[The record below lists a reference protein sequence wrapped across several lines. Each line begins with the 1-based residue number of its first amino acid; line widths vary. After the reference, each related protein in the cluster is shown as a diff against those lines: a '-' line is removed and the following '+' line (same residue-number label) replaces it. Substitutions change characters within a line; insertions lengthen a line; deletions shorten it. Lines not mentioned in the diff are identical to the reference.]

1 MITRIEID
9 GFKSLYNFSLD
20 LNKGLNI
27 LVGPNGSGKTNI
39 ILFFEFLSLLCND
52 QVGNAVSKVGGAGAI
67 FRKIS
72 FDEFEKEI
80 SFNVEGTRRISNK
93 RYLKYKYS
101 ATITNTSNFDNI
113 YYSKQS
119 LKTKNQTK
127 FDTLS
132 SSKWDFEID
141 TSIDEKNN
149 LAIDNFHI
157 SKSKFK
163 NIRIFFREDGTVKQN
178 RDDIDENVMFKI
190 LEKRNL
196 NHNIII
202 NLLFQILDDNSFNI
216 LKDLKGGETFNIVP
230 SKVKE
235 IEDAANPPG
244 IKKDGSGLAATLYA
258 IKNEKVKEIFSG
270 IPFFMFI
277 DNQHHKY
284 DKKTLTKIVDYLK
297 LANKTIENLDV
308 INDPF
313 DNRLVLKI
321 NICTSEYNAVLPL
334 SAMSDGTIKW
344 ITLIT
349 AILTS
354 NSIFSI
360 EEPENFLHPWMQ
372 AEIVRIMRSHINE
385 KNEESCI
392 IMTTHSESL
401 LNYSEP
407 NELILVEY
415 FNGRTNAIRIEDV
428 DLIKQEISNS
438 GLGLGHFYFSNSLT

>member
-1 MITRIEID
+1 MITKLEVN
-9 GFKSLYNFSLD
+9 GFKSLNNFSLE

-39 ILFFEFLSLLCND
+39 ILFFEFLSFLCNN
-52 QVGNAVSKVGGAGAI
+52 QVGIAVSKVGGAGSI

-80 SFNVEGTRRISNK
+80 SFTVEGLKKISSK
-93 RYLKYKYS
+93 RYFKYSYS
-101 ATITNTSNFDNI
+101 ATITNTEDFDNI
-113 YYSKQS
+113 YYSKQT
-119 LKTKNQTK
+119 LKIKFQSK
-127 FDTLS
+127 FDSITNQ
-132 SSKWDFEID
+132 KWDFEIE
-141 TSIDEKNN
+141 TSITEKNSLTIEKFEIVN
-149 LAIDNFHI
+149 E
-157 SKSKFK
+157 KFK
-163 NIRIFFREDGTVKQN
+163 TRQYVIDHDGSINTS
-178 RDDIDENVMFKI
+178 RNVTKELVHKI
-190 LEKRNL
+190 LDKKSL

-202 NLLFQILDDNSFNI
+202 SLLFQILEDTAFQI
-216 LKDLKGGETFNIVP
+216 IQDLRGGETFNIVP

-235 IEDAANPPG
+235 FEDAANPPG

-258 IKNEKVKEIFSG
+258 IKNEKFKDNFNDLPFYFFSDESRNKYKKESLVKI
-270 IPFFMFI
+270 
-277 DNQHHKY
+277 Q
-284 DKKTLTKIVDYLK
+284 DYLR

-321 NICTSEYNAVLPL
+321 NINTHQYNAVLPL
-334 SAMSDGTIKW
+334 SSMSDGTIKW

-372 AEIVRIMRSHINE
+372 AEIVRIMRNHIIE
-385 KNEESCI
+385 KDEESCI

-401 LNYSEP
+401 LNYAEP
-407 NELILVEY
+407 TELILVEF
-415 FNGRTNAIRIEDV
+415 FNGKTNTMRVEDV
-428 DLIKQEISNS
+428 ELIKSEISNS
-438 GLGLGHFYFSNSLT
+438 GLGLGHFYFSNSLV

>member
-1 MITRIEID
+1 MITKLEVN
-9 GFKSLYNFSLD
+9 GFKSLNYFSLE

-39 ILFFEFLSLLCND
+39 ILFFEFLSFLCNN
-52 QVGNAVSKVGGAGAI
+52 QVSTAVSKVGGAGSI

-80 SFNVEGTRRISNK
+80 SFTVEGVKKVSAK
-93 RYLKYKYS
+93 RYFKYRYS
-101 ATITNTSNFDNI
+101 ATITNTENFDNI
-113 YYSKQS
+113 YYSKQA
-119 LKTKNQTK
+119 LKIRYQTK
-127 FDTLS
+127 FESRLNE
-132 SSKWDFEID
+132 KWDFEID

-149 LAIDNFHI
+149 LKIDMFEIINE
-157 SKSKFK
+157 KFK
-163 NIRIFFREDGTVKQN
+163 SNHYLIEDEIVNKKKRIITKDQ
-178 RDDIDENVMFKI
+178 IFKI
-190 LEKRNL
+190 LDKKNL
-196 NHNIII
+196 HHNIII
-202 NLLFQILDDNSFNI
+202 SILLPILEERSFQII
-216 LKDLKGGETFNIVP
+216 QDLRGGETFNIVP

-258 IKNEKVKEIFSG
+258 IKNEKFKENYSDF
-270 IPFFMFI
+270 PFFFFA
-277 DNQHHKY
+277 DDARNKY
-284 DKKTLTKIVDYLK
+284 KKESLGKIEDYLR
-297 LANKTIENLDV
+297 LANKTIESLDV

-321 NICTSEYNAVLPL
+321 NIQTDQYNAVLPL
-334 SAMSDGTIKW
+334 SSMSDGTIKW

-372 AEIVRIMRSHINE
+372 AEIVRIMRNHILE
-385 KNEESCI
+385 KNDESCI

-401 LNYSEP
+401 LNYAEA
-407 NELILVEY
+407 NELILVEF
-415 FNGRTNAIRIEDV
+415 FNGKTNAIRIEDV
-428 DLIKQEISNS
+428 EIIKDEISRS
-438 GLGLGHFYFSNSLT
+438 GLGLGHFYFSNSLM

>member
-1 MITRIEID
+1 MITKIQVN
-9 GFKSLYNFSLD
+9 GFKSLYDFSLD

-27 LVGPNGSGKTNI
+27 LVGANGSGKTNI

-52 QVGNAVSKVGGAGAI
+52 QVGNALSKIGGAGAI

-80 SFNVEGTRRISNK
+80 SFTVEGTKKISNK
-93 RYLKYKYS
+93 KYLKYAYS

-127 FDTLS
+127 FDTS
-132 SSKWDFEID
+132 INSKWDFEID

-149 LAIDNFHI
+149 LIIDNFYI

-163 NIRIFFREDGTVKQN
+163 NVKLFYREDGTIKHHE
-178 RDDIDENVMFKI
+178 DEIDENLILKI

-202 NLLFQILDDNSFNI
+202 NLLYQILDDNSFHI

-258 IKNEKVKEIFSG
+258 IKNEKTKEVYTE
-270 IPFFMFI
+270 IPFFIFVN
-277 DNQHHKY
+277 NQHNKY
-284 DKKTLTKIVDYLK
+284 DKRTLTKIIDYLK

-321 NICTSEYNAVLPL
+321 NICTSEYNAVLPF

-354 NSIFSI
+354 SSIFSI

-372 AEIVRIMRSHINE
+372 AEIVKIMRNHINE

-438 GLGLGHFYFSNSLT
+438 GLGLGHFYFSNSL

>member
-1 MITRIEID
+1 MITKLEVH
-9 GFKSLYNFSLD
+9 GFKSLNHFTLE

-39 ILFFEFLSLLCND
+39 ILFFEFLSFLCNN
-52 QVGNAVSKVGGAGAI
+52 QVGTAVSKVGGAGSI

-80 SFNVEGTRRISNK
+80 SFCVEGQKKISNK
-93 RYLKYKYS
+93 RYFKYQYS
-101 ATITNTSNFDNI
+101 AVITNTENFDNI
-113 YYSKQS
+113 YYSKQA
-119 LKTKNQTK
+119 LKLKHQTK
-127 FDTLS
+127 FES
-132 SSKWDFEID
+132 SENQSWDFEIE
-141 TSIDEKNN
+141 TSISEKNT
-149 LAIDNFHI
+149 LKIDQFEIVNE
-157 SKSKFK
+157 KFK
-163 NIRIFFREDGTVKQN
+163 SSHYMH
-178 RDDIDENVMFKI
+178 DEFDNSNKKRFVTKDLVFKI
-190 LEKRNL
+190 LGKKSL

-202 NLLFQILDDNSFNI
+202 SLLIPILEEKAFQII
-216 LKDLKGGETFNIVP
+216 RDLRGGETFNIVP

-235 IEDAANPPG
+235 NEDAANPPG

-258 IKNEKVKEIFSG
+258 IKNEKIKETIYDF
-270 IPFFMFI
+270 PFYFFI
-277 DNQHHKY
+277 DDARNKY
-284 DKKTLTKIVDYLK
+284 KKETLSKIQNYLH

-321 NICTSEYNAVLPL
+321 NILTEQYNAVLPL

-372 AEIVRIMRSHINE
+372 AEIVKIMRNHINE
-385 KNEESCI
+385 NDEESCI

-401 LNYSEP
+401 LNYAEP
-407 NELILVEY
+407 GELILVEF
-415 FNGRTNAIRIEDV
+415 FNGKTNAIRIEDV
-428 DLIKQEISNS
+428 EIIKNEISHS
-438 GLGLGHFYFSNSLT
+438 GLGLGHFYFSNSLM